1 MSATEISAEGIRVG
15 LDLNVG
21 HINVFEVTRDG
32 RAIAPLH
39 RAPWVDAPGE
49 KFPNDTLAN
58 VRRLSGDFLCAPFGL
73 NDMEPAPG
81 HGWPA
86 NSTWRCLESGPTAT
100 GASAVFEL
108 ERRVFGARVTKHF
121 TLRHDEPFL
130 YQEHRFEGGEGAIS
144 AAHHV
149 MTGMQAGGRI
159 AVSTKL
165 FSETPPTALETDPAR
180 GRSIL
185 AYPATRPGFGAFPLA
200 NGGMADL
207 GSYPPGERHE
217 DFLTLAEDP
226 GNETGWTVVSRN
238 AERDHV
244 IVLKDPRQL
253 PVTLMW
259 MSNGGRDYAPW
270 SSRHV
275 GVLGIEDA
283 RVSPRGHRDSTID
296 NEFTRRGIATAF
308 RLKPSGIVSF
318 RQVLGACPAAFD
330 ESVESLVVAGNEIVL
345 RYQDGGEARLGYDAA
360 FLAGGD
366 PGPEPDHA
374 DYDNTDSANGNDR
387 A

>member
-1 MSATEISAEGIRVG
+1 MSVTEISAEGIRVG
-15 LDLNVG
+15 LDLSVG
-21 HINVFEVTRDG
+21 HVCLFEVTRDG
-32 RAIAPLH
+32 RTVAPLH

-49 KFPNDTLAN
+49 AFPGDTLAN

-86 NSTWRCLESGPTAT
+86 NSPWRCLESGGTAT

-121 TLRHDEPFL
+121 TLRHGEPFL

-149 MTGMQAGGRI
+149 MTRMEAGGRI

-165 FSETPPTALETDPAR
+165 FSETPPTALETDPSR

-200 NGGMADL
+200 DGGTADL
-207 GSYPPGERHE
+207 GAYPPGERHE

-226 GNETGWTVVSRN
+226 ANAVGWTVVSRN

-283 RVSPRGHRDSTID
+283 RASPRGHRDSTLD
-296 NEFTRRGIATAF
+296 NDFTRRGVATCF
-308 RLKPSGIVSF
+308 QLKPSGIVSF
-318 RQVLGACPAAFD
+318 RQILGASPAVFAGA
-330 ESVESLVVAGNEIVL
+330 VESLSVAGNAVVL
-345 RYQDGGEARLGYDAA
+345 RYADGHEARLGYDAA
-360 FLAGGD
+360 FLAG
-366 PGPEPDHA
+366 
-374 DYDNTDSANGNDR
+374 
-387 A
+387 